1 MSGISAKRFT
11 RGMRVDRTGLG
22 RALSRRAETV
32 FIKYVE
38 GIFQFH
44 RLSQTKMPYIVSHR
58 DLMLNTVTKLRENGA
73 TVIDDMQEL
82 DFDTESF
89 GKKDNLVLLTDF
101 KVDLANYLG
110 TLEKT
115 SVKSL
120 ADVIQ

>member
-1 MSGISAKRFT
+1 
-11 RGMRVDRTGLG
+11 
-22 RALSRRAETV
+22 
-32 FIKYVE
+32 
-38 GIFQFH
+38 
-44 RLSQTKMPYIVSHR
+44 MPYIVSHR
-58 DLMLNTVTKLRENGA
+58 DLMSNTVTKLRENGA

-101 KVDLANYLG
+101 KMDLANYLG
-110 TLEKT
+110 TLEET

>member
-1 MSGISAKRFT
+1 
-11 RGMRVDRTGLG
+11 
-22 RALSRRAETV
+22 
-32 FIKYVE
+32 
-38 GIFQFH
+38 
-44 RLSQTKMPYIVSHR
+44 
-58 DLMLNTVTKLRENGA
+58 
-73 TVIDDMQEL
+73 VIDDMQEL
-82 DFDTESF
+82 DFDTDSF

>member
-1 MSGISAKRFT
+1 
-11 RGMRVDRTGLG
+11 MRVDRTGSV

-32 FIKYVE
+32 FIKYVQ

-82 DFDTESF
+82 DFDTDSF